1 MVVALAHVR
10 LPQINHD
17 PQWVLMMHKPT
28 MTPPILVGIQRRS
41 TFCNIALATCRIA
54 TQVHICVTKRLKART
69 PTGTTPALAAGV
81 TGTKL
86 RLVGGTQ
93 TAHDG
98 VCRTCTCVGCM
109 AAPHTNAMD
118 KAARRRGWHKSG
130 ARAAAVCGARLRQQ
144 TGTHACVCVRAHM
157 RVSGGMRPAHGYQR
171 ANPRLREGKIT
182 ESSGQDQQKRPE
194 RLSNSSAQS
203 AISRPAVSIR
213 TGSTGLGSHCR
224 VMTLSRG
231 TGVRPGIPVWRV

>member
-28 MTPPILVGIQRRS
+28 MTLPILVGIQRRS

-98 VCRTCTCVGCM
+98 VCRQPLRPSERARSSQTAGSFCPAATMSDTTVHQHICTAG
-109 AAPHTNAMD
+109 
-118 KAARRRGWHKSG
+118 SY
-130 ARAAAVCGARLRQQ
+130 
-144 TGTHACVCVRAHM
+144 
-157 RVSGGMRPAHGYQR
+157 RPAECSAHR
-171 ANPRLREGKIT
+171 AIYHNVLI
-182 ESSGQDQQKRPE
+182 
-194 RLSNSSAQS
+194 
-203 AISRPAVSIR
+203 
-213 TGSTGLGSHCR
+213 
-224 VMTLSRG
+224 
-231 TGVRPGIPVWRV
+231 